1 MGIITRKYYCVG
13 GTGAALD
20 VDLMIDEKVLSV
32 SYSHNDGVELYS
44 VDLDRHQVGVL
55 IDDLMEKYESML
67 NAEEDNDVGVKLS

>member
-13 GTGAALD
+13 GIGDSLS

-32 SYSHNDGVELYS
+32 TYFSNDDSELYS

-55 IDDLMEKYESML
+55 IDDLMEKYESMM
-67 NAEEDNDVGVKLS
+67 NAEEDE